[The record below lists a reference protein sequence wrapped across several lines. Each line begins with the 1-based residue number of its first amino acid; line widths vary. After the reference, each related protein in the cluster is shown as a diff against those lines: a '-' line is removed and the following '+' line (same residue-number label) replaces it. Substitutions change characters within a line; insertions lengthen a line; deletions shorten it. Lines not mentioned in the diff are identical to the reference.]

1 MCALQTHA
9 HTWRLCKHHART
21 QGIELNGMSNQLL
34 KRVESAEDEDV
45 PGQHSDPHEN
55 PEESISAGGHD
66 DMQLDKASRFVGR
79 DGYTHDVK
87 RALKTFQRI
96 ALRDDASFADPAVRS
111 VPGDGDVDESDSE
124 ASGAPI
130 HVSVQPW
137 DGVVHDADGDAFAN
151 RRAHVARRH
160 YQQA

>member
-1 MCALQTHA
+1 
-9 HTWRLCKHHART
+9 
-21 QGIELNGMSNQLL
+21 MSNQLL
-34 KRVESAEDEDV
+34 KRVESAEDEDA
-45 PGQHSDPHEN
+45 PRQHSYPHEH
-55 PEESISAGGHD
+55 PEERISAGGHD

-87 RALKTFQRI
+87 HALKTFQRI
-96 ALRDDASFADPAVRS
+96 ALGDDASISDPAVKR
-111 VPGDGDVDESDSE
+111 VPGNGDVDESDSE

-151 RRAHVARRH
+151 RRAHAAHRH